1 MPARRSCQAANAW
14 RDQPEPKQEA
24 QQQQELA
31 PVRRALPAPAAAAP
45 GGCRGRRRGIRQP
58 AVPAW
63 AQAGGPW
70 PARVRRC
77 AKVPPAAWTKPAASG
92 LSRHATLNALSR
104 GMHVT
109 CCAQLCLWL
118 FAACAMRCAR
128 VDALLS
134 SVRSVGPETHALV
147 RPLGRWHACAG
158 SGASGA
164 APASRVAA
172 TASSAKGCDG
182 DSDGDVEMVKELS
195 LDAVLAARREQARP
209 APLQCLAVLAAI
221 KPTAHNSGFVSGKQR
236 QRHEMK
242 AGCAP
247 LIKLHLLFIGLNAA
261 HVLLCVLSGCA
272 CCPRRCARADI
283 DLTDAPPSAADIAA
297 ANTSYR
303 AGRAGGGRPG
313 QGARAREQGGPAAPG
328 AGALCPCWHMH

>member
-1 MPARRSCQAANAW
+1 
-14 RDQPEPKQEA
+14 
-24 QQQQELA
+24 
-31 PVRRALPAPAAAAP
+31 
-45 GGCRGRRRGIRQP
+45 
-58 AVPAW
+58 
-63 AQAGGPW
+63 
-70 PARVRRC
+70 
-77 AKVPPAAWTKPAASG
+77 
-92 LSRHATLNALSR
+92 
-104 GMHVT
+104 MHVT

-247 LIKLHLLFIGLNAA
+247 LIKLHLLFIGLML
-261 HVLLCVLSGCA
+261 HMFCLRPERVCLLPQALRSGQM
-272 CCPRRCARADI
+272 I

-297 ANTSYR
+297 ANAAIER
-303 AGRAGGGRPG
+303 GEREEAA
-313 QGARAREQGGPAAPG
+313 QARARARASKVAPLRQEQVRFVH
-328 AGALCPCWHMH
+328 AGTCIDTPRLLQ